1 MSSNEVSALISLIE
15 DPDETIYAHVRH
27 ELISHGENVLAAL
40 EFHWQNSNHGPLF
53 LERIEE
59 LIGTIHYDSL
69 YRRLKNWKNQENPDL
84 LEGALLLNRYQYPGF
99 DESELKKEFMKVRR
113 DIWLELNDNLTALE
127 TVHVMN
133 HILFEVYG
141 FKGVKTSPS
150 NTQNSFLTD
159 VISSK
164 KGNALSLGVLYCSLA
179 QSLEI
184 PIFGVNLPNHFLLCY
199 TDYDEWMREEGFPA
213 EEADLLFFINP
224 YGGGNILHPS
234 EVEDFLRTQLMEPD
248 AFDCRTPCSSIEMV
262 KRMLN
267 EMIHSYILQNKADRV
282 SELQALLSVLLEE

>member
-15 DPDETIYAHVRH
+15 DPDENIYAHVRH

-127 TVHVMN
+127 KVKVLN
-133 HILFEVYG
+133 KIIFEIHEFTG
-141 FKGVKTSPS
+141 NTKSINSP
-150 NTQNSFLTD
+150 QNSYINN
-159 VISSK
+159 VIETK
-164 KGNALSLGVLYCSLA
+164 KGNPITLGIIYLSVCEKLG
-179 QSLEI
+179 I
-184 PIFGVNLPNHFLLCY
+184 PVYGVNVPAHFILGFSEKPNDVLFYLNVFNKGSVFFKPDIDKFLEQLKTEPKKEYYIPCDTITIIKRLIQHLIY
-199 TDYDEWMREEGFPA
+199 TYDNLGYLDKKEELT
-213 EEADLLFFINP
+213 ELL
-224 YGGGNILHPS
+224 NIL
-234 EVEDFLRTQLMEPD
+234 EQ
-248 AFDCRTPCSSIEMV
+248 
-262 KRMLN
+262 
-267 EMIHSYILQNKADRV
+267 
-282 SELQALLSVLLEE
+282 